1 MESHGEVME
10 EEVETEED
18 QEDQD
23 VDIEGIDLE
32 YNPDFNIEYRVDRER
47 DCNNIKY
54 NIKYIFTQFVFLYL
68 GRFGRT

>member
-1 MESHGEVME
+1 ME

-32 YNPDFNIEYRVDRER
+32 YNPDFNIEFRVDRESVVV
-47 DCNNIKY
+47 I
-54 NIKYIFTQFVFLYL
+54 I
-68 GRFGRT
+68 